1 MCATYWCIFRN
12 LQDNEVRCVK
22 WIFFLRNSFWHFSG
36 HHDSRVATQCS
47 ESRRSEVGM
56 TVVGY
61 LFYIN
66 SSKHFSPYMEPRL
79 KYHFIFYWPYIS
91 VQFLLISNLT
101 HFIMYLFI
109 SLLYVFRANQCSSS
123 GESIVSIHHLKVLV
137 NKQLDVLL
145 NVFIYLFIYLFI
157 SLLYMFRATQCSSSG
172 ESIVSMHHLKVLV
185 NKQLDVLLNVFIYL
199 FHFSTCFEQPSAH
212 HRENQLYQ
220 YIIRQF
226 LLISNL
232 TYFLMYL
239 FIYLFH
245 FSTCFKQASTHHQ
258 ENQLYQYTIW
268 QFLLISNLTYF
279 LMYLFIYLFHFST
292 CFEQPS
298 AHHQKSQLYQ
308 YIICYVSLCV
318 GDCLICRSGRTGI
331 PGSHLHRVI
340 HSRWCI
346 DTIDFSDDEHWV
358 ARNM

>member
-1 MCATYWCIFRN
+1 MYATYWCIFRN

-79 KYHFIFYWPYIS
+79 TYHFIFYWPYIS

-145 NVFIYLFIYLFI
+145 NVFIYLF
-157 SLLYMFRATQCSSSG
+157 
-172 ESIVSMHHLKVLV
+172 
-185 NKQLDVLLNVFIYL
+185 
-199 FHFSTCFEQPSAH
+199 HFSTCFEQPSAH
-212 HRENQLYQ
+212 HQENQLYQ
-220 YIIRQF
+220 CIIWKF
-226 LLISNL
+226 MLISNL

-239 FIYLFH
+239 FIYFISLH
-245 FSTCFKQASTHHQ
+245 VSS
-258 ENQLYQYTIW
+258 NPV
-268 QFLLISNLTYF
+268 LI
-279 LMYLFIYLFHFST
+279 I
-292 CFEQPS
+292 
-298 AHHQKSQLYQ
+298 
-308 YIICYVSLCV
+308 
-318 GDCLICRSGRTGI
+318 GRI
-331 PGSHLHRVI
+331 N
-340 HSRWCI
+340 CI
-346 DTIDFSDDEHWV
+346 NTSSDSSC
-358 ARNM
+358 